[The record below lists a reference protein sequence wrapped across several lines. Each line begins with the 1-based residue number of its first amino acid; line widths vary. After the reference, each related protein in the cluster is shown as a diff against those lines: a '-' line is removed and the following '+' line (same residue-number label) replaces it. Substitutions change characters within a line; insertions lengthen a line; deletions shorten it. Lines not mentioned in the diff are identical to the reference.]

1 MHADAQQIAN
11 LLFTKGK
18 GGKPA
23 LNEAAKKANID
34 IGSIDGKQIGI
45 SGHSLGGAPAP
56 PNTVPL
62 DRHLSIC
69 CLAHPAVHKFE
80 SSLLPSAVGTHL
92 CRTTNHFS

>member
-1 MHADAQQIAN
+1 MHADAQQMAN

-34 IGSIDGKQIGI
+34 IGSFDGKQIGI
-45 SGHSLGGAPAP
+45 SGHSLGGAPTP

-62 DRHLSIC
+62 TGILVFVVWHTPLYRILKAVC
-69 CLAHPAVHKFE
+69 C
-80 SSLLPSAVGTHL
+80 
-92 CRTTNHFS
+92 RQR